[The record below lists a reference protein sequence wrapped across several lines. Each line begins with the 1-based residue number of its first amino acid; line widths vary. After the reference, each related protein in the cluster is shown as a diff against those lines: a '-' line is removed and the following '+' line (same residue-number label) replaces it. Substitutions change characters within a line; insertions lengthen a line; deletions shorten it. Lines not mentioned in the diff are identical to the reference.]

1 MERPLRLLIVDDQ
14 PPDAE
19 LSALQ
24 IARGGYPCTWRR
36 VETAT
41 DFSTELREFAPDL
54 ILSDF
59 TLPQFDGLSALE
71 LAVNE
76 APGVPFIFVSGTIGE
91 KRATEALERG
101 AADYVSKDDLTRL
114 VPAIARV
121 ITQPGAR
128 TIPEASKDRV
138 HRLSGALQILSDMR
152 RAAATIHTRASLL
165 EESCRIIHGTEQYE
179 YAFIALIDSHIGT
192 ARAVVWK
199 GAGAERGRDTQFKIA
214 TTEATD
220 GSVVGRVLRTGKS
233 VVCIDTDR
241 YADPLSEQERE
252 AAQPGSSFV
261 SLPLLIG
268 TKTIGA
274 LTVGTATDCHV
285 SEPER
290 FLLEELATQI
300 SSALPTLTDEK
311 VTDSSSPFDALTGL
325 PKRESFCD
333 HLSRL
338 LRGPTKQDTVTTVI
352 VFDIEHLRDINDT
365 HGRHVGD
372 HLLQGIAERL
382 KRRFGGSD
390 NLAYSGHGAFVAVF
404 EEHRHLR
411 STVHDSATA
420 VFGHPFPIGG
430 CTIEVTVKCGMA
442 RYPIHGRD
450 AETLLQFAEAALE
463 KIREHPEA
471 RPQRA
476 GSPTAIVSEQR
487 TLEQRLRLALKYQ
500 EFEVHYQPL
509 IERVS
514 GRIVSVEALLRWRD
528 PKGKLTAAGVFLPT
542 LEHSG
547 LIVPVG
553 EWVLSQVVRDSA
565 HWLSIGLP
573 NIRVA
578 VNTSPTELGRKD
590 FVRYFL
596 DTARLARNRPGIDI
610 EITESALLGEAG
622 NLQRTLKTLRAEGV
636 RIAIDDFGMVHSS
649 ASFLSEFPVDSLKID
664 RTFIS
669 QLNEQPQ
676 SQVVVSTIMA
686 LARAYGLRTIA
697 EGVETIQQLQVLD
710 ALGCEQAQGYLHSPA
725 VPADELEFLMAA
737 RASGA
742 QS

>member
-1 MERPLRLLIVDDQ
+1 MAQSLLPTTRRALQQHSTSQISNIARIEAPKLRLRSRHIGCGRSTLHARKAVLHPQSAQVSYAMERPLRLLIVDDQ
-14 PPDAE
+14 RSDAE

-59 TLPQFDGLSALE
+59 SLPQFDGLSALE

-91 KRATEALERG
+91 KRATDALERG

-114 VPAIARV
+114 VPAVARV
-121 ITQPGAR
+121 ITQPSA
-128 TIPEASKDRV
+128 
-138 HRLSGALQILSDMR
+138 
-152 RAAATIHTRASLL
+152 
-165 EESCRIIHGTEQYE
+165 
-179 YAFIALIDSHIGT
+179 
-192 ARAVVWK
+192 
-199 GAGAERGRDTQFKIA
+199 
-214 TTEATD
+214 
-220 GSVVGRVLRTGKS
+220 
-233 VVCIDTDR
+233 
-241 YADPLSEQERE
+241 
-252 AAQPGSSFV
+252 
-261 SLPLLIG
+261 
-268 TKTIGA
+268 
-274 LTVGTATDCHV
+274 HV
-285 SEPER
+285 
-290 FLLEELATQI
+290 TQI
-300 SSALPTLTDEK
+300 SSALRTLTDEGIS
-311 VTDSSSPFDALTGL
+311 DPPSPFDPLTGL
-325 PKRESFCD
+325 PKRESFCK
-333 HLSRL
+333 HLCRL
-338 LRGPTKQDTVTTVI
+338 LRVRTKQDTVTTVI
-352 VFDIEHLRDINDT
+352 VFNIEHLRDINDT
-365 HGRHVGD
+365 HGRYVGD

-390 NLAYSGHGAFVAVF
+390 NLAYSGDGTFVAVF

-411 STVHDSATA
+411 GTIDDSATA
-420 VFGHPFPIGG
+420 VFGHPFAIGG
-430 CTIEVTVKCGMA
+430 CMIEVTVKCGLA
-442 RYPIHGRD
+442 RHPIHGRD
-450 AETLLQFAEAALE
+450 AETLLQFAEAALDR
-463 KIREHPEA
+463 IREHPKA
-471 RPQRA
+471 RPHRV
-476 GSPTAIVSEQR
+476 GSPTAIVSEPR

-528 PKGKLTAAGVFLPT
+528 PEGKLTAAGVFLPT

-578 VNTSPTELGRKD
+578 VNTSPMELGRKD
-590 FVRYFL
+590 FVRHFL
-596 DTARLARNRPGIDI
+596 DTVRLARNRPGIDI
-610 EITESALLGEAG
+610 EITESALLEDTG
-622 NLQRTLKTLRAEGV
+622 NLHRTLKLLRAEGV
-636 RIAIDDFGMVHSS
+636 RIAIDDFGMVPSS
-649 ASFLSEFPVDSLKID
+649 ASRLSEFPVDSLKID

-725 VPADELEFLMAA
+725 VPADELEFLIAA
-737 RASGA
+737 RASRA

>member
-14 PPDAE
+14 RSDAE

-101 AADYVSKDDLTRL
+101 AADYVSKGDLTRL
-114 VPAIARV
+114 VPAVARV
-121 ITQPGAR
+121 ITQPSAR

-138 HRLSGALQILSDMR
+138 HR
-152 RAAATIHTRASLL
+152 
-165 EESCRIIHGTEQYE
+165 
-179 YAFIALIDSHIGT
+179 
-192 ARAVVWK
+192 
-199 GAGAERGRDTQFKIA
+199 
-214 TTEATD
+214 
-220 GSVVGRVLRTGKS
+220 
-233 VVCIDTDR
+233 
-241 YADPLSEQERE
+241 
-252 AAQPGSSFV
+252 
-261 SLPLLIG
+261 
-268 TKTIGA
+268 
-274 LTVGTATDCHV
+274 
-285 SEPER
+285 
-290 FLLEELATQI
+290 
-300 SSALPTLTDEK
+300 
-311 VTDSSSPFDALTGL
+311 PFDPLTGL
-325 PKRESFCD
+325 PKRESFCK
-333 HLSRL
+333 HLHRL
-338 LRGPTKQDTVTTVI
+338 LRGRTKQDTGTTVI
-352 VFDIEHLRDINDT
+352 VFNIERLRDINDT

-390 NLAYSGHGAFVAVF
+390 NLAYSGDGTFVAVF

-411 STVHDSATA
+411 GTVDDSATA
-420 VFGHPFPIGG
+420 VFGHPFTIGG
-430 CTIEVTVKCGMA
+430 CTIEVTVKCGLA
-442 RYPIHGRD
+442 RSPIHGLD
-450 AETLLQFAEAALE
+450 AETLLNFAEAAVDR
-463 KIREHPEA
+463 IREHPEA
-471 RPQRA
+471 RPHRVS
-476 GSPTAIVSEQR
+476 SPTAIVSDQR

-514 GRIVSVEALLRWRD
+514 GRVVSVEALLRWRD
-528 PKGKLTAAGVFLPT
+528 PEGKLTAAGVFLPT

-553 EWVLSQVVRDSA
+553 EWVLSQVIRDSA

-596 DTARLARNRPGIDI
+596 DTVRLARSRPGIDI
-610 EITESALLGEAG
+610 EITESALLEDTGD
-622 NLQRTLKTLRAEGV
+622 LQRTLKLLRAEGV
-636 RIAIDDFGMVHSS
+636 RIAIDDFGMLDSS
-649 ASFLSEFPVDSLKID
+649 ASRLSEFPVDSLKID

-669 QLNEQPQ
+669 QLSEQPH

-725 VPADELEFLMAA
+725 IPADELEFLIAA

-742 QS
+742 QSCS